1 MLRIVVASVLI
12 FSGATIQAHAGPLHD
27 AARDGDVETV
37 REMAGQGTALDAPG
51 DNGETPLILAILEG
65 HADVVEALIEQGA
78 DVMARNERGLTPL
91 HAAAYAGSAGTAR
104 LLLDHGA
111 ELEDRDN
118 VSGATPLIVAAEQN
132 HVAVAELLLAR
143 GADLEIPDGDGF
155 TALTQAW
162 AKQRPQ
168 MVRLLKRHGATC
180 QPIEILGSEDYHR
193 RCVEAGT

>member
-1 MLRIVVASVLI
+1 MLRVVAASLLI
-12 FSGATIQAHAGPLHD
+12 FSGAIIQANAGPLHH
-27 AARDGDVETV
+27 AARDGDVENV
-37 REMAGQGTALDAPG
+37 RQLAGQGTAVDARG
-51 DNGETPLILAILEG
+51 EAGETPLILAILEG
-65 HADVVEALIEQGA
+65 HADVAEILIELGA

-91 HAAAYAGSAGTAR
+91 HAAAYAGSAAAAQ

-111 ELEDRDN
+111 ELEDRSN

-132 HVAVAELLLAR
+132 NVAVAELLLAR
-143 GADLEIPDGDGF
+143 GADLSIADRDGF

-162 AKQRPQ
+162 AKRRTE

-180 QPIEILGSEDYHR
+180 QPVEVLGSEEYHR